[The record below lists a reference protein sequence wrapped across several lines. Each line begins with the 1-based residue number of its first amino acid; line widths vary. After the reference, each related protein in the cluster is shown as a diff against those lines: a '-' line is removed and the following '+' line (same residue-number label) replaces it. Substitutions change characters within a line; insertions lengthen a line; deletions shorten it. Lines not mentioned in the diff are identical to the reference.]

1 MRMRY
6 GRNACLQQVGDISSP
21 IVSKLHYGSHQLSP
35 IIAHA
40 HGIYANSITTRD
52 HNLRINTTSIGKCP
66 GLKKRV
72 DSRDLTCCYPHDC
85 WYLLIKAKLSSH
97 SMSTIGNELEY
108 TRRQYWQLASICG
121 KKISQGPCI
130 FSNEGII
137 LGFHISEP
145 RHHRTIN
152 KSTVSHS
159 IRSPVNLALTV
170 QRRDQT
176 VIIEF
181 TTHATVQNRYISLK
195 ITKTGSNLFWHG
207 CKLVRSLIGLPA
219 LCNIVQ
225 GMFPKECMHNR

>member
-1 MRMRY
+1 M
-6 GRNACLQQVGDISSP
+6 GDISSP
-21 IVSKLHYGSHQLSP
+21 IVSKLHHGSYQLSP

-40 HGIYANSITTRD
+40 RGIYANSITTRD
-52 HNLRINTTSIGKCP
+52 HNLRINTTPIGKCP

-72 DSRDLTCCYPHDC
+72 DSRDLTCYYPHDC

-97 SMSTIGNELEY
+97 SMSTIGNELES

-137 LGFHISEP
+137 LSFHIPEP
-145 RHHRTIN
+145 RHHRIIS

-159 IRSPVNLALTV
+159 IRSLADLTLTI
-170 QRRDQT
+170 QRRNQT

-181 TTHATVQNRYISLK
+181 TTHSAVHGRYISLK
-195 ITKTGSNLFWHG
+195 ITKTGSNLFYHG
-207 CKLVRSLIGLPA
+207 YKLVPNLIGLPT